1 MVPFQLKGAAAW
13 PVVDHPLEEA
23 VYRDNAAALAIRITE
38 GRQLSHGLALS
49 VDRPAPPF
57 RVLAP
62 VGDETPTQ
70 GIKRYHVGLMI
81 APNHQQVL
89 AGRGVPSRRIIV
101 NAAIARVQPVEDGE
115 AYRRA
120 ALMTLPHMIDM

>member
-1 MVPFQLKGAAAW
+1 MVE
-13 PVVDHPLEEA
+13 D
-23 VYRDNAAALAIRITE
+23 
-38 GRQLSHGLALS
+38 
-49 VDRPAPPF
+49 F

-70 GIKRYHVGLMI
+70 GIERHHTGPMI
-81 APNHQQVL
+81 APDHQQVL

-115 AYRRA
+115 GIG
-120 ALMTLPHMIDM
+120 ALLWMTLSHMIDM